1 MKVDVAIVGGGPVGA
16 TVARAL
22 APSRLRVALI
32 EARPPL
38 PLPTTGFDQRVYA
51 LNARSRRFLERCG
64 VWQHLSLPRIA
75 PVLEMRIFGDGGSRL
90 QFSAYRNGVPELAV
104 IVEEANLQQA
114 LRSSL
119 SAQADL
125 LLMSGISCVG
135 TQWRSESATFA
146 LSDGNQIEAQLVV
159 AADGAD
165 SALRA
170 AAGIEVQMHE
180 YAQTGVVA
188 TLRTGHAHGD
198 TAYQWFQESGVLA
211 LLPLP
216 GNHVSMVWS
225 VSNAQAFALL
235 AADAT
240 ELCRKVDEASE
251 GLLGGFEL
259 IGATAGFPL
268 RRLRAERLI
277 APRLA
282 LVGDTAHNVHP
293 LAGQGLNLG
302 FGDVSALTDAL
313 AARGMQSD
321 TGAVSVL
328 RRFERSRREDI
339 LAIEAVTDGLHA
351 LFDSKLPGIKRLRNT
366 GLRLVDRSAALKRM
380 LVKRA
385 LG

>member
-1 MKVDVAIVGGGPVGA
+1 MNVDVAIVGGGPAGA
-16 TVARAL
+16 SVARAL
-22 APSRLRVALI
+22 APARLRVALV
-32 EARPPL
+32 EARPPA
-38 PLPTTGFDQRVYA
+38 PWPASGFDQRVYA
-51 LNARSRRFLERCG
+51 LNGHSRRFLERCG

-75 PVLEMRIFGDGGSRL
+75 PILEMRIFGDAGSHL

-114 LRSSL
+114 LRAAL

-125 LLMSGISCVG
+125 TVLSGISCVG
-135 TQWRSESATFA
+135 TQWRSDGATLA
-146 LSDGNQIEAQLVV
+146 LSDGNQIDAQLVV

-165 SALRA
+165 SALRT

-180 YAQTGVVA
+180 YGQTGVVA
-188 TLRTGHAHGD
+188 TFRTGQAHRD
-198 TAYQWFQESGVLA
+198 TAYQWFLENGVLA

-216 GNHVSMVWS
+216 GHHVSMVWS
-225 VSNAQAFALL
+225 VPNAQANEML

-240 ELCRKVDEASE
+240 ALSRMVDEASA
-251 GLLGGFEL
+251 GVLGGLQLLG
-259 IGATAGFPL
+259 AAAGFPL
-268 RRLRAERLI
+268 RRMRAERLI

-302 FGDVSALTDAL
+302 FGDVSALAEAL
-313 AARGMQSD
+313 AARGMQTD
-321 TGAVSVL
+321 CGALPVL
-328 RRFERSRREDI
+328 RRFERGRREDI
-339 LAIEAVTDGLHA
+339 LVIEALTDGLHA
-351 LFDSKLPGIKRLRNT
+351 LFDSKLPGMKRLRNT
-366 GLRLVDRSAALKRM
+366 GLRLVDRSTLLKRI